1 MRWQSW
7 SVSNEGRS
15 PTDSSTRSFL
25 LTAIFLLIFLVR
37 LKYSCNSFFFSFSPL
52 NSPNTSIWESIFCD
66 SPFTLTFDKCEAI
79 PLHFREK
86 KSGKTTTF
94 LLRPSIYELI
104 SQIGK
109 VLPNFLFSHH
119 HFVQNG
125 ELQTFN
131 FYLMGGAILAKWQKW
146 KMRKMFTVDLYG
158 NQHLPSLLHQSLQL
172 WVITCGANLTNEHFW
187 GFTFFRVNQ
196 SPFFWRESQCQHLL
210 FYLHLA
216 KESTNI
222 LMSMHG
228 LYRWWRRPKSTLAF
242 KYSISFAYN

>member
-1 MRWQSW
+1 MWTFMTVFMWELWRGFRCELERAFVNQDEVAVVREQWGEITNWLFDAELS
-7 SVSNEGRS
+7 
-15 PTDSSTRSFL
+15 TDCHLPAHISGEAQIL
-25 LTAIFLLIFLVR
+25 LWFIFLFL
-37 LKYSCNSFFFSFSPL
+37 FFTL
-52 NSPNTSIWESIFCD
+52 NSPYTSIWESIFCD

-94 LLRPSIYELI
+94 LLCPSIYELI

-131 FYLMGGAILAKWQKW
+131 FYLMGGAILAKWRKW
-146 KMRKMFTVDLYG
+146 KMKKDVH
-158 NQHLPSLLHQSLQL
+158 NWSLWKPTSSFITSSKPPTMSNYVWCQFDKWTLLRIHFFQS
-172 WVITCGANLTNEHFW
+172 
-187 GFTFFRVNQ
+187 Q
-196 SPFFWRESQCQHLL
+196 SIPFFWRESQCQHLL
-210 FYLHLA
+210 FCLHLA

-222 LMSMHG
+222 
-228 LYRWWRRPKSTLAF
+228 
-242 KYSISFAYN
+242 

>member
-1 MRWQSW
+1 M
-7 SVSNEGRS
+7 
-15 PTDSSTRSFL
+15 FL
-25 LTAIFLLIFLVR
+25 
-37 LKYSCNSFFFSFSPL
+37 FFFHPNLPF

-131 FYLMGGAILAKWQKW
+131 FYLMGGAILGKWQKW
-146 KMRKMFTVDLYG
+146 KMKKDV
-158 NQHLPSLLHQSLQL
+158 HSWSLWKPTSSFITSSKPPTMSNYVWCQFDKWTLLRIHPFQS
-172 WVITCGANLTNEHFW
+172 
-187 GFTFFRVNQ
+187 Q
-196 SPFFWRESQCQHLL
+196 SIPFFWRESQCQHLL
-210 FYLHLA
+210 FCLHLA

-228 LYRWWRRPKSTLAF
+228 LYRWWRRPKSTLT
-242 KYSISFAYN
+242 FA

>member
-1 MRWQSW
+1 M
-7 SVSNEGRS
+7 
-15 PTDSSTRSFL
+15 FL
-25 LTAIFLLIFLVR
+25 
-37 LKYSCNSFFFSFSPL
+37 FFFHPNLPF

-119 HFVQNG
+119 HSVQNG

-131 FYLMGGAILAKWQKW
+131 FYLMGGAILGKWQKS
-146 KMRKMFTVDLYG
+146 KMKKDVHSWSLW
-158 NQHLPSLLHQSLQL
+158 NQHPPSLLHQSLQL

-196 SPFFWRESQCQHLL
+196 SLSFDGNHNANTYC
-210 FYLHLA
+210 
-216 KESTNI
+216 
-222 LMSMHG
+222 
-228 LYRWWRRPKSTLAF
+228 
-242 KYSISFAYN
+242 FAYT